1 MRRRRLAVALVVTAV
16 AVGGCS
22 DGDDDAA
29 PASTTTTTTVN
40 QHLAMA
46 TRVAE
51 LVTQERWA
59 ELRRDFDERMLQEVT
74 EARLIEVWGQAEAEG
89 GQVLDIGEP
98 SFAGRDQANVAYD
111 VLLQLERIKARMRV
125 AFDQVGRI
133 SGLFILRAQVT
144 PETP

>member
-1 MRRRRLAVALVVTAV
+1 MGRCRLVGVLVIAAALVC
-16 AVGGCS
+16 GCTS

-98 SFAGRDQANVAYD
+98 TFAGRDLTNVAYD
-111 VLLQLERIKARMRV
+111 VPLQLERIEAKVRV

-133 SGLFILRAQVT
+133 SGLFVLRA
-144 PETP
+144 

>member
-1 MRRRRLAVALVVTAV
+1 MRRRRLAVAVVVLAV
-16 AVGGCS
+16 VLGGCS
-22 DGDDDAA
+22 DDDEAA

-40 QHLAMA
+40 EHIAMA

-74 EARLIEVWGQAEAEG
+74 EARLIEVWGRAEAEG

-98 SFAGRDQANVAYD
+98 TFAGRDETNVAYD
-111 VLLQLERIKARMRV
+111 VLLQLERTGARMRV

-133 SGLFILRAQVT
+133 SGLFILRAEVT
-144 PETP
+144 RETP